1 MQVAAYVACDTRG
14 QLQASTLQGLFEER
28 YGKTSLGM
36 VGQKQILPKARGEQT
51 QRMLAAPAM
60 RCLKRQRDLLTTGS
74 FSGALW
80 AITAW
85 IWAMSVSEGLLIRP
99 CPGHVQLVR
108 WRCSGL

>member
-36 VGQKQILPKARGEQT
+36 VGQKQIFPKARGEQT
-51 QRMLAAPAM
+51 QRMLAAPATQ
-60 RCLKRQRDLLTTGS
+60 CLNWQRDLLTTGS
-74 FSGALW
+74 FSGALGGHHSLDLG
-80 AITAW
+80 
-85 IWAMSVSEGLLIRP
+85 MSVSEGLLIRP

-108 WRCSGL
+108 WGCSRL